1 MRHPYRYPL
10 QALQNLRGTD
20 VDAAQAALRLAEQEI
35 SSNEKAIGA
44 CGARMRQL
52 EQEMR
57 ATRSGSHLDLD
68 QQRAAYSYLSHLRL
82 RLATLQQTRA
92 ELLQQEQ
99 QCLQQLYLARR
110 ALRSLEKHHA
120 RLGDA
125 YRVDVARAGQRE
137 ADDSWMSRAE
147 AREVAP

>member
-1 MRHPYRYPL
+1 MRYTYRYPL

-20 VDAAQAALRLAEQEI
+20 VDAAQAALRLVERDI
-35 SSNEKAIGA
+35 SSNEEAIGA
-44 CGARMRQL
+44 CCASMRQL
-52 EQEMR
+52 EQEVR
-57 ATRSGSHLDLD
+57 VARSGGHFDLD

-82 RLATLQQTRA
+82 RLAALQQARA

-99 QCLQQLYLARR
+99 QCLQQLNLARS
-110 ALRSLEKHHA
+110 ALRTLEKHHA

-125 YRVDVARAGQRE
+125 YLLDVARAGQRE
-137 ADDSWMSRAE
+137 ADDSWLSRAG